1 MVAGFLT
8 KLTQTH
14 TQATNEFN
22 LYDMVKMKN
31 ICKNPKSKRV
41 AIDHKAYINMQEIC
55 KF

>member
-14 TQATNEFN
+14 TQATNEFS
-22 LYDMVKMKN
+22 LYNMVKMKN
-31 ICKNPKSKRV
+31 ICKNPKSKCE
-41 AIDHKAYINMQEIC
+41 AIDHKVYINMQDIC